1 MEAYAITDTGKTR
14 QINQDFVYCSSS
26 PIGILPNLY
35 VVADGMGGH
44 SAGDYASRFCVEEF
58 IRRIEHDGAETIISG
73 IDCALEKTNQALLQK
88 ASESPELEGMG
99 TTFVA
104 ACIQEDT
111 MYVVNIGDSR
121 LYLIDDSIKQITR
134 DHSLVEEMIQNGDLM
149 RSEARFHPKKN
160 VITRA
165 VGTNNRL
172 ELDFFEVTLQN
183 QDIVLL
189 CSDGLSNMVDDA
201 ELYRIVAEGKEDLTQ
216 TLQELVKKANEN
228 GGKDNIS
235 AILVRK

>member
-14 QINQDFVYCSSS
+14 QMNQDFVYCSND
-26 PIGILPNLY
+26 PVGILPNLY
-35 VVADGMGGH
+35 IVADGMGGH

-73 IDCALEKTNQALLQK
+73 IEDALKKTNQALLQK
-88 ASESPELEGMG
+88 ANEMPELEGMG

-104 ACIQEDT
+104 ACVQNDM
-111 MYVVNIGDSR
+111 MYVANVGDSR
-121 LYLIDDSIKQITR
+121 LYLIDESIKQITR
-134 DHSLVEEMIQNGDLM
+134 DHSLVEEMIQNGDLV
-149 RSEARFHPKKN
+149 RSEAKFHPKKN

-165 VGTNNRL
+165 VGTSNRV
-172 ELDFFEVTLQN
+172 EPDFFEVPLKH

-189 CSDGLSNMVDDA
+189 CSDGLSNMVEDT
-201 ELYRIVAEGKEDLTQ
+201 ELYRVISDGREDLVH
-216 TLQELVKKANEN
+216 TLHKLVEMANEN